1 MRTLRSRVVVAAVSA
16 AVWFGCTTEIVPG
29 GDPSG
34 DGGAVGEG
42 GLAGDGGLRG
52 SEAVAPLPSHGAT
65 VALTPDDAR
74 LVAVNREAGTAT
86 VFAVTWPEG
95 AAPGAPTLE
104 KLAELSVGRE
114 PSQVVVH
121 PGGDHA
127 FVLSRVDQKLVRI
140 DGLKG
145 TPSVGPSVAVGSE
158 PTGLALTPRGSRAW
172 VANWIDGTV
181 LEIDTADLAVLRTV
195 DLNAAL
201 HATGLLGEGAAA
213 RPAVSHPRSVAITN
227 NLDKIEEDESVW
239 VTEFYAQQKTPLA
252 PDGANADTA
261 KVGIVYRIS
270 IQTGEVKVVELPAMA
285 DMGFKDHKGGTAG
298 CFPNQL
304 LSLQL
309 QGAFGYVLS
318 TCASPKGPQG
328 VFAGPANAT
337 CTVDA
342 TCPGGA
348 AGSCAAGR
356 CATNCTEDAQCGA
369 NGGTCVANVCAG
381 NVANVKTSVAPVV
394 SILDLN
400 ADKAIAN
407 VNLAKEFEAEYVKR
421 GVADDANRRYPLTAT
436 DIGFVPGT
444 VTAYVPS
451 RGTDA
456 VFKIDFNATYE
467 ASTVD
472 AVGDPKAPFINLVP
486 AGVDPSRT
494 GKLPTGLS
502 VAHKV
507 HGEGAARYAFVANE
521 ATRNVAVLDLAA
533 QEIAGRGEGVPN
545 VVASTDAPAD
555 PEARARAEGL
565 RLFATGLGRWS
576 LKGQGWASCE
586 SCHVDGLSDNVTWF
600 FPRGPRQPNALDGT
614 FASKDPTDLRINNWT
629 AIQDE
634 ITDHEMGAL
643 RGTAGGVG
651 AIVKDLALAADARIP
666 IDRIGH
672 AGLGGS
678 SRAAADPANPASLA
692 TPSVNDDWTPITKFF
707 QSIRS
712 PRRPSNLDAAKVARG
727 KQVFVEGNCQG
738 CHGGAK
744 WTLSKVFYAPDWTNQ
759 TNAALK
765 TASWS
770 DEVTASGF
778 PSALLPAQTPAARTM
793 RYGGAAG
800 GDFDQLVCALRPVGT
815 FGVAD
820 PAVGVAELRRDMATK
835 AQGDEPDGRGFN
847 PPSLLS
853 MTVGSPY
860 LHAGQVATLEGLLG
874 ARFAAHREALAPG
887 FLAEGSPERSEKLAA
902 LVQYLLSID
911 EDAETVD
918 LPALGAAGGTF
929 CKAP

>member
-86 VFAVTWPEG
+86 VFAVTWPR
-95 AAPGAPTLE
+95 APRPARRRS

-140 DGLKG
+140 DGLKR
-145 TPSVGPSVAVGSE
+145 TPSVGPSVAVGSAHGPRAHAPRLAGLG
-158 PTGLALTPRGSRAW
+158 PTGSTAPCSRSTPPTSPSSAPSISTRRSTPRACSAG
-172 VANWIDGTV
+172 
-181 LEIDTADLAVLRTV
+181 
-195 DLNAAL
+195 
-201 HATGLLGEGAAA
+201 AA

-507 HGEGAARYAFVANE
+507 RRRGGAVRLRRQRGDAQRRRARP
-521 ATRNVAVLDLAA
+521 RGPG
-533 QEIAGRGEGVPN
+533 IAGRGEGVPN

-555 PEARARAEGL
+555 RRACAPRA
-565 RLFATGLGRWS
+565 
-576 LKGQGWASCE
+576 C
-586 SCHVDGLSDNVTWF
+586 
-600 FPRGPRQPNALDGT
+600 
-614 FASKDPTDLRINNWT
+614 
-629 AIQDE
+629 
-634 ITDHEMGAL
+634 
-643 RGTAGGVG
+643 
-651 AIVKDLALAADARIP
+651 
-666 IDRIGH
+666 
-672 AGLGGS
+672 GS
-678 SRAAADPANPASLA
+678 SRPG
-692 TPSVNDDWTPITKFF
+692 SVAG
-707 QSIRS
+707 RS
-712 PRRPSNLDAAKVARG
+712 RAR
-727 KQVFVEGNCQG
+727 
-738 CHGGAK
+738 
-744 WTLSKVFYAPDWTNQ
+744 L
-759 TNAALK
+759 
-765 TASWS
+765 
-770 DEVTASGF
+770 
-778 PSALLPAQTPAARTM
+778 
-793 RYGGAAG
+793 
-800 GDFDQLVCALRPVGT
+800 
-815 FGVAD
+815 GV
-820 PAVGVAELRRDMATK
+820 L
-835 AQGDEPDGRGFN
+835 
-847 PPSLLS
+847 
-853 MTVGSPY
+853 
-860 LHAGQVATLEGLLG
+860 
-874 ARFAAHREALAPG
+874 
-887 FLAEGSPERSEKLAA
+887 
-902 LVQYLLSID
+902 
-911 EDAETVD
+911 
-918 LPALGAAGGTF
+918 
-929 CKAP
+929 